1 VGTGRTERK
10 TRAMTEFVR
19 LIEEEKIND
28 EAQRFIEIL
37 QKIGACEEESL
48 KQLLKNN
55 ASIIK
60 KDLPPI
66 FRREQNDVSNMV
78 VRFRLL
84 VIQSS

>member
-37 QKIGACEEESL
+37 QKIGA
-48 KQLLKNN
+48 
-55 ASIIK
+55 
-60 KDLPPI
+60 
-66 FRREQNDVSNMV
+66 
-78 VRFRLL
+78 
-84 VIQSS
+84 